1 MNVQQIEQH
10 RTLVTVT
17 VDGYQGGSGAS
28 PPVQYPE
35 HYWHLPNTD
44 PRPEGKSLFRL
55 HTLDIYFWTAEDAN
69 SFVAIL
75 RKLLRP
81 EQLDLPLVSTGQER
95 IINPV
100 VKQLESVAIQDSAY
114 RNQQTVNPSSAIST
128 SNPQTD
134 ASGIPGEFPK
144 PAKPEDSTTFQPRDS
159 TTYQPLAY
167 NPASPP
173 APEKIAHREK
183 TPPPPEAET
192 GTGLAAAAYRD
203 DSHSRFSSASQ
214 PQNSIPYSAY
224 GGPHGYINP
233 PTGQPHNG
241 PYTPQPPQ
249 PGYVGGS
256 PQRQAYQ
263 NPSVSSSPYVPSPNP
278 YQGAGGYT
286 PPAPGYKSSQASN
299 VAPAKIS
306 FDPPPKDP
314 NVHLHGTE
322 TRPPDS
328 PATEILGNSYVSGQ
342 PPLQHLQPQYAD
354 YLDSRRRT
362 EQPEDGY
369 SNYQYDQPSRHHTP
383 HSHSS
388 NYNVHGEWYQPTEA
402 EAHKHK
408 HHRPSAAGPGQ
419 QPGKL
424 EQKAEKVEKGLG
436 RLLKKVEKKIG

>member
-1 MNVQQIEQH
+1 MNVRQNEQH

-28 PPVQYPE
+28 PPGQYPE
-35 HYWHLPNTD
+35 HYWHLPNTE

-81 EQLDLPLVSTGQER
+81 EQLDLPLISTGQER
-95 IINPV
+95 VMNPV
-100 VKQLESVAIQDSAY
+100 VQRLESVAIQDPAA
-114 RNQQTVNPSSAIST
+114 RNEQTMNPGSAISS
-128 SNPQTD
+128 SNPQTN
-134 ASGIPGEFPK
+134 ASGILGKTPK
-144 PAKPEDSTTFQPRDS
+144 AANSEDSN
-159 TTYQPLAY
+159 TYQPLAY

-203 DSHSRFSSASQ
+203 ESHPRFSSASQ
-214 PQNSIPYSAY
+214 PQNAIPYSAY
-224 GGPHGYINP
+224 GQSPRPHGYINP
-233 PTGQPHNG
+233 PAGQPHNG
-241 PYTPQPPQ
+241 SYAPPPPQ
-249 PGYVGGS
+249 PSYMGGS

-263 NPSVSSSPYVPSPNP
+263 NPSVSSSPYVPSSSP

-286 PPAPGYKSSQASN
+286 PPAPGYKSSQAPN
-299 VAPAKIS
+299 AAPTKIS
-306 FDPPPKDP
+306 FDPPPKDS

-322 TRPPDS
+322 TRPLDS

-362 EQPEDGY
+362 EQPEGGY
-369 SNYQYDQPSRHHTP
+369 SNYKYDQSPHHHTP
-383 HSHSS
+383 HSHPS

-408 HHRPSAAGPGQ
+408 HHRPSGAGPGQ

-424 EQKAEKVEKGLG
+424 EQKAEKVEKGIG